1 LDQTAAKTLHDS
13 PRRQEKT
20 PWALLLLLVAATS
33 IGPTTLNIVVP
44 ALPEIA
50 NRLASDVATIQLTVS
65 VYLVGLATGQLV
77 MGPLSDRFGRRPVIL
92 AGLALTSAASVV
104 ALSMGT
110 AGSLIVA
117 RVLQALGASAGIVV
131 SRAIIRDLFDREHAA
146 AMIGLVATVMVV
158 VPLFGPLIGGLLE
171 AGFGWEAIFLFTAT
185 TSAAVV
191 LWGAVVLPE
200 TRALNVT
207 PGAKAGFFRDLADLS
222 KSARFIGYVLTSAF
236 GSGTFFVFLGAG
248 PHVIITL
255 MGRSPPEYGLW
266 FALSS
271 VGYMFGNFLVSRL
284 SSRLGIDRLI
294 WCGIAMEALGVVSM
308 TILVGTAMPWG
319 PAIVIIP
326 QLIVGIGNG
335 LLLPGSISGAISIRP
350 QAAGTAAG
358 ISGFSQMALG
368 AALTQFAGWLI
379 ADSPSAMAMPLLM
392 NGVVLGLALSFALL
406 VRRR

>member
-1 LDQTAAKTLHDS
+1 
-13 PRRQEKT
+13 
-20 PWALLLLLVAATS
+20 
-33 IGPTTLNIVVP
+33 
-44 ALPEIA
+44 
-50 NRLASDVATIQLTVS
+50 
-65 VYLVGLATGQLV
+65 
-77 MGPLSDRFGRRPVIL
+77 
-92 AGLALTSAASVV
+92 
-104 ALSMGT
+104 MGT

-171 AGFGWEAIFLFTAT
+171 TGFGWEAIFLFTAT

-294 WCGIAMEALGVVSM
+294 WCGIAMEALGVISM

>member
-1 LDQTAAKTLHDS
+1 
-13 PRRQEKT
+13 
-20 PWALLLLLVAATS
+20 
-33 IGPTTLNIVVP
+33 
-44 ALPEIA
+44 
-50 NRLASDVATIQLTVS
+50 
-65 VYLVGLATGQLV
+65 
-77 MGPLSDRFGRRPVIL
+77 
-92 AGLALTSAASVV
+92 
-104 ALSMGT
+104 
-110 AGSLIVA
+110 
-117 RVLQALGASAGIVV
+117 
-131 SRAIIRDLFDREHAA
+131 
-146 AMIGLVATVMVV
+146 
-158 VPLFGPLIGGLLE
+158 
-171 AGFGWEAIFLFTAT
+171 
-185 TSAAVV
+185 
-191 LWGAVVLPE
+191 
-200 TRALNVT
+200 
-207 PGAKAGFFRDLADLS
+207 
-222 KSARFIGYVLTSAF
+222 
-236 GSGTFFVFLGAG
+236 
-248 PHVIITL
+248 
-255 MGRSPPEYGLW
+255 
-266 FALSS
+266 
-271 VGYMFGNFLVSRL
+271 VSRL